1 MATKTYVVTGTSS
14 GIGLEIVRQLAAR
27 GNKVYAPCRKK
38 ESSATVVG
46 LKAKKLTVPEQGG
59 VYSAEAQETD
69 KWQPLLAIDCRGLE
83 PIGWQP
89 RSGYTVVSEGGKR
102 FEDIEIEDG
111 AWCDYDDENDLSVG
125 VDELEWEWRVHKGK

>member
-1 MATKTYVVTGTSS
+1 MLKFPDS
-14 GIGLEIVRQLAAR
+14 
-27 GNKVYAPCRKK
+27 KK

-46 LKAKKLTVPEQGG
+46 LKAKKLTVPEQGA

-89 RSGYTVVSEGGKR
+89 RSGYAFSISLG
-102 FEDIEIEDG
+102 
-111 AWCDYDDENDLSVG
+111 
-125 VDELEWEWRVHKGK
+125 

>member
-1 MATKTYVVTGTSS
+1 MGDS
-14 GIGLEIVRQLAAR
+14 
-27 GNKVYAPCRKK
+27 KK

-46 LKAKKLTVPEQGG
+46 LKAKKLTVPEQGA

-125 VDELEWEWRVHKGK
+125 VMNSSGSGGCTRANRVKGTNA